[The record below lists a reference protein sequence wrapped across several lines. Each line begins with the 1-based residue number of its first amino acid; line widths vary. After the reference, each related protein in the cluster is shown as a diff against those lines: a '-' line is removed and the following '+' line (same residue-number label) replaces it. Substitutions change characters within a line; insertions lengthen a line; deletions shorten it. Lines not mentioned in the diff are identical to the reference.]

1 MNKRGFGSYTLG
13 ELLFSIAI
21 VSIGALA
28 LASSITEFRQIET
41 AVATTTSIVNLEQTL
56 LAELASAKS
65 YSDETVKVALRTV
78 GVSARLQFA
87 LAPGVFIHPNETVYL
102 NRQFRV
108 CTTYPIG
115 ECGYKVRLTLSP
127 QSPRA
132 FSYEVA
138 SSFVEAALSLS
149 GSGRHEFV
157 IPQAFFRDPSLVACD
172 TRREVGLTGLVS
184 SERYSC
190 LGRPL
195 KTCAPGTLPKA
206 LAVDASSGALEFECG
221 APAQVARCPAF
232 YSLASVDT
240 RSLDGNESKNVR
252 CVRTTA
258 SIAAPALQPIP
269 ALRLVGRAC
278 PTGYKSASTCTLVN
292 VRATAGRCGKG
303 IAQPVAGRLHFVEN
317 KPLGNVDCGVDLQA
331 QTCGASWIGFAQL
344 TVNCVLEQPE
354 FADAL

>member
-206 LAVDASSGALEFECG
+206 LAVDAS
-221 APAQVARCPAF
+221 
-232 YSLASVDT
+232 
-240 RSLDGNESKNVR
+240 
-252 CVRTTA
+252 
-258 SIAAPALQPIP
+258 
-269 ALRLVGRAC
+269 LVGRAC